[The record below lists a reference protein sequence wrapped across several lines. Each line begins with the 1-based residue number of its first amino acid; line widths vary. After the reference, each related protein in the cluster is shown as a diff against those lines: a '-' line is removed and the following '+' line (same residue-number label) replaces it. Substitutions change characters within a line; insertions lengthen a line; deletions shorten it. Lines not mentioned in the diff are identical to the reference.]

1 MVTMVLGNL
10 EISDGIIAS
19 IMYILQ
25 HQTIIGLRTAMKLK
39 VYGYKNYWVLT
50 IDNTGNLL

>member
-1 MVTMVLGNL
+1 MVTTVLGNL

-25 HQTIIGLRTAMKLK
+25 HQTIIGLRTDTKLK

-50 IDNTGNLL
+50 NDNTGNLL

>member
-1 MVTMVLGNL
+1 MVTTVLGNL

-25 HQTIIGLRTAMKLK
+25 HQTIIGLQTDMKLK
-39 VYGYKNYWVLT
+39 VYGYNNNWVLT

>member
-25 HQTIIGLRTAMKLK
+25 HQTIIGLQRAMKLK

>member
-25 HQTIIGLRTAMKLK
+25 HQTIIGLRTDMKLK
-39 VYGYKNYWVLT
+39 VYGYKNNWVLT